1 MKYMLIFMD
10 CDGGETIVEECLE
23 RQEAIDRADGLQKD
37 EENGYYVVM
46 DEELKEVIHET
57 WEAWLEGM

>member
-1 MKYMLIFMD
+1 MKYVLIFMG
-10 CDGGETIVEECLE
+10 CDGSETIVEECLE
-23 RQEAIDRADGLQKD
+23 RQEAIDRARGLQED

-57 WEAWLEGM
+57 WWAGR